1 MTDHTRK
8 KIADS
13 KLIAWLDER
22 LRVKD
27 YLVKAMD
34 TPVKPWSRKWY
45 YCFGGLTLTMFL
57 LLVITGILLFQH
69 YSPTTAGAAKSVAF
83 IMGSVWMGWLIRGIH
98 HWAANF
104 MMILVVAHML
114 RVFLTGAYKKPR
126 EMNWVIGVILLLGT
140 GTFFL
145 TGYIM
150 PWDQR
155 GYELASA
162 VYGSLK
168 SLPLVGNWMAGLISS
183 STTLGNEAL
192 GFFYT
197 LHTVVLP
204 LTLFALLLF
213 HFVMIRRQHIADP
226 L

>member
-1 MTDHTRK
+1 
-8 KIADS
+8 
-13 KLIAWLDER
+13 
-22 LRVKD
+22 
-27 YLVKAMD
+27 
-34 TPVKPWSRKWY
+34 
-45 YCFGGLTLTMFL
+45 
-57 LLVITGILLFQH
+57 
-69 YSPTTAGAAKSVAF
+69 
-83 IMGSVWMGWLIRGIH
+83 
-98 HWAANF
+98 

-168 SLPLVGNWMAGLISS
+168 SLPLVGNWFAGLISS

-192 GFFYT
+192 GFFFT